1 MVATGDLTMA
11 RRLDTMDYYI
21 QVLMKPHT
29 MGMVRERSCA
39 PNFRNLVVIESS
51 GRIETHKFCAPPLPT
66 STNIYQHLP
75 TNASNLHWT
84 CCEDGRS
91 LGTKRAP
98 AHIDAFWDEAIW
110 LIVSRC
116 FKMFKGNLAAFSAC
130 WEQQPKFPIFDG
142 LFVLGWD
149 WEKMSVETAMG
160 WTSKIPPG
168 TPGPGTVSALIL
180 PPQRQDS
187 HWAALSSWSSGY
199 GWGGTWNISGWPWNL
214 WLDFFQA

>member
-1 MVATGDLTMA
+1 
-11 RRLDTMDYYI
+11 MDYYI

-98 AHIDAFWDEAIW
+98 AHIDAFWDEAI
-110 LIVSRC
+110 
-116 FKMFKGNLAAFSAC
+116 
-130 WEQQPKFPIFDG
+130 
-142 LFVLGWD
+142 
-149 WEKMSVETAMG
+149 
-160 WTSKIPPG
+160 
-168 TPGPGTVSALIL
+168 
-180 PPQRQDS
+180 
-187 HWAALSSWSSGY
+187 
-199 GWGGTWNISGWPWNL
+199 
-214 WLDFFQA
+214 